1 MVKLFI
7 IWKWMKVDDS
17 EWLWMIVDESRCKWR
32 KVGENGWKWM
42 EMWIKISL
50 VVWCY
55 MYRWCLFSLNDR
67 KGVATKLSGM
77 GFLSGLV
84 LRQCQHRLCPSTAT
98 SQWGCCCNIY
108 HYCTDWFASDWWPFT
123 ILKFVKP
130 TIFQRALLGGIL
142 TQKQGFT
149 GEGVVTDH
157 SVLAKCHTQTLTSR
171 IFQNS

>member
-1 MVKLFI
+1 MH
-7 IWKWMKVDDS
+7 
-17 EWLWMIVDESRCKWR
+17 
-32 KVGENGWKWM
+32 
-42 EMWIKISL
+42 
-50 VVWCY
+50 
-55 MYRWCLFSLNDR
+55 RWCLFSLNDW

-157 SVLAKCHTQTLTSR
+157 CTAQFLQNVTLKHSLLEFFK
-171 IFQNS
+171 ILSLLSSDNFFILSLQNISNLPILPHHGWNNIIIII